1 MKYYTKKPKFFFRI
15 KYPKFILVIIVIFFF
30 FNSILYIFQKNILP
44 TALLIS
50 EERLK
55 KQATEIINETALD
68 IYSNDFDYSKIIII
82 DKDNDGNIT
91 LLRADTVKLNY
102 LSSKLVLSMNR
113 KVDELEEIG
122 IKIPLG
128 YMTKNLI
135 FYNLGPKINVKMNQ
149 VGNITSD
156 YESIFE
162 SAGINQTRH
171 KIYLNVHMKMRVVVP
186 FNSEEVEI
194 TSQIPIAETIIV
206 GKIPDTSI
214 NLNKN

>member
-1 MKYYTKKPKFFFRI
+1 MKYYTKKPKIFFRI
-15 KYPKFILVIIVIFFF
+15 KYPKFILVIIVIFFS
-30 FNSILYIFQKNILP
+30 FNSVLYIFQKNILP

-102 LSSKLVLSMNR
+102 LASKLVLSMNR

-135 FYNLGPKINVKMNQ
+135 FYNLGPKINVNMNQ
-149 VGNITSD
+149 IGNITSD

-186 FNSEEVEI
+186 FNSKEVEI

>member
-44 TALLIS
+44 TALLIR